1 MKLKTTGLLTL
12 ASVLGFAANA
22 NAGAVMDIYAGGTF
36 GSGGMTVATGS
47 DKVSDTS
54 TSYGAVFGIDIP
66 VLRAEVEYNH
76 VGNSDID
83 MNLGMLNA
91 YLKMPSTVIK
101 PYLGV
106 GIGSVFSGTFGDK
119 YTVDIS
125 SKAAY
130 QGMLGITF
138 DIPALPVKIDAEGR
152 ALYVPNIIEVYGQK
166 PDMVNY
172 DFRLKL
178 RYVF

>member
-12 ASVLGFAANA
+12 VSVLGFAANA
-22 NAGAVMDIYAGGTF
+22 NAGAVMDIYAGATV
-36 GSGGMTVATGS
+36 GSGGITLYNS
-47 DKVSDTS
+47 DEKVSDTS
-54 TSYGAVFGIDIP
+54 TSYGAVFGMDIP
-66 VLRAEVEYNH
+66 LLRAEVEYNH
-76 VGNSDID
+76 VGNSDVD
-83 MNLGMLNA
+83 MDLAMVNA

-106 GIGSVFSGTFGDK
+106 GIGSVFNGE
-119 YTVDIS
+119 YYNTVDIEAT
-125 SKAAY
+125 AAY

-138 DIPALPVKIDAEGR
+138 DMPALPVKFDIEGR
-152 ALYVPNIIEVYGQK
+152 ALYVPNFIEVFGQE
-166 PDMVNY
+166 PDMFNY